1 MNLTARAVRRIA
13 ATAALAGAAGLI
25 PASALTPASALIQAP
40 ALTPAPAL
48 AAPSGLAG
56 PSASPGRAGPVNA
69 VPARFRAN
77 SLSWPSS
84 SQGRVLGTAPC
95 GQRTCS
101 DVIGTSDRGRTWRR
115 LGTVKALITG
125 QHPGVTE
132 VRFATPGV
140 GWAFGPRLFRTG
152 DAGRSWAAVPIPGR
166 GKQILDLAAGPGGA
180 YAVVSPCPPEAG
192 PCRERP
198 SLWRASTRA
207 RAPWTPIPLALPAST
222 FADVAV
228 SGSTVYVSA
237 QGGPRVEGRLYA
249 STDGRHFSAR
259 TSPCSAARDLTL
271 VQVVPASATEVAFLC
286 DGNAGFG
293 RAVKTV
299 FRSAD
304 TGRTDTFAGRT
315 GLRGI
320 AAELA
325 VSPSGNLAVAARS
338 DGSFLY
344 INDGHRKAWTRV
356 IGRGDG
362 GAGWNDL
369 TYVTRSQAWVVYGPA
384 AGAGI
389 GQVYVTRDGGRH
401 WTAARM

>member
-1 MNLTARAVRRIA
+1 MNLTARAVRRVVA
-13 ATAALAGAAGLI
+13 AAALACAAG
-25 PASALTPASALIQAP
+25 LTPASAL
-40 ALTPAPAL
+40 
-48 AAPSGLAG
+48 AAPGGLAG
-56 PSASPGRAGPVNA
+56 PPASSASPGRAGPVNA
-69 VPARFRAN
+69 VPAGFRAN

-84 SQGRVLGTAPC
+84 SQGRVLGAAPC
-95 GQRTCS
+95 GHGTCS
-101 DVIGTSDRGRTWRR
+101 DVIGTSDGGSTWRL
-115 LGTVKALITG
+115 LGTVGAAITG
-125 QHPGVTE
+125 QHQGVTE
-132 VRFATPGV
+132 IRFATPEA

-152 DAGRSWAAVPIPGR
+152 DAGRSWAAVTIPGR
-166 GKQILDLAAGPGGA
+166 GKQILDLAAGPAGA
-180 YAVVSPCPPEAG
+180 YAVVSSCPPDAS

-198 SLWRASTRA
+198 SLWRAGTRA
-207 RAPWTPIPLALPAST
+207 RAPWTRIPLGLPAST

-228 SGSTVYVSA
+228 SGSTVYVTA
-237 QGGPRVEGRLYA
+237 QGGARVEGKLYA

-271 VQVVPASATEVAFLC
+271 VQVVPTSATEVAFLC
-286 DGNAGFG
+286 DGNAGFS

-304 TGRTDTFAGRT
+304 TGQTDTFAGRT

-325 VSPSGNLAVAARS
+325 VSPSGNLAVAACS

-369 TYVTRSQAWVVYGPA
+369 TYVTRSAAWVVYGPA
-384 AGAGI
+384 AGGGI

-401 WTAARM
+401 WTAARMRSAGHRAAP